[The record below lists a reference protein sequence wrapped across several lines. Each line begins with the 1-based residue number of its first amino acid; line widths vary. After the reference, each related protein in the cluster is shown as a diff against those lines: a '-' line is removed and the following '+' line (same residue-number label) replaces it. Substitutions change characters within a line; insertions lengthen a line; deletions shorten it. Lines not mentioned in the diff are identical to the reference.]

1 MTLLGEL
8 HGHNLQ
14 PGLSISHLT
23 RAISMENV
31 CEHPP
36 DPFLLFLY
44 QRSQNVSYSSPT
56 PSSVLKKGPNKLIL
70 ERLISFH
77 FLAPAV
83 LTDDLGRELL
93 DKGGGKVRG
102 KLGERKLICPWAVG
116 QNTVPAL
123 FSVSAPSLRND
134 DTLLQ
139 ARINLLQ
146 CDF

>member
-44 QRSQNVSYSSPT
+44 LRSQNVSYSSPT
-56 PSSVLKKGPNKLIL
+56 PSSVSKKRTKQIDFGAFNFF
-70 ERLISFH
+70 SF
-77 FLAPAV
+77 FWPLQF

-102 KLGERKLICPWAVG
+102 ELGERKLICPWAVG

-139 ARINLLQ
+139 ARINL
-146 CDF
+146 

>member
-1 MTLLGEL
+1 M
-8 HGHNLQ
+8 
-14 PGLSISHLT
+14 
-23 RAISMENV
+23 
-31 CEHPP
+31 
-36 DPFLLFLY
+36 
-44 QRSQNVSYSSPT
+44 
-56 PSSVLKKGPNKLIL
+56 IL

-93 DKGGGKVRG
+93 DKGGGKVRAE
-102 KLGERKLICPWAVG
+102 LGERKLICPWAVG

-139 ARINLLQ
+139 ARINL
-146 CDF
+146 